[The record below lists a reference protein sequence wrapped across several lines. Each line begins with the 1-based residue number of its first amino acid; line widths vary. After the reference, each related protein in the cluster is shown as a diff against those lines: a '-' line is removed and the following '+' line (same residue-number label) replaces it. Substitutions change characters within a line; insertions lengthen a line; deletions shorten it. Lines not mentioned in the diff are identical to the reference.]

1 MVCKYISLPNLAL
14 FLDLAVNSLFS
25 HIDIWQWGRRTCI
38 FPKSSQEICLAVSRE
53 RKFSKEHPVVSTP
66 FKLYSV
72 ACSICHM
79 HQSDICHEHSEGF
92 KGVRWD
98 GLVCAEGIPH
108 LGNLWAP
115 SLLTSPH
122 SLYFCHAGSGT
133 HVSIAWLDS
142 PRNRISVGSP
152 NQPPPQRW
160 V

>member
-1 MVCKYISLPNLAL
+1 M
-14 FLDLAVNSLFS
+14 
-25 HIDIWQWGRRTCI
+25 
-38 FPKSSQEICLAVSRE
+38 FPKFSQEICLAVSRE
-53 RKFSKEHPVVSTP
+53 RKFSQEHPVVSTP

-98 GLVCAEGIPH
+98 GLVCAGGIPH

-133 HVSIAWLDS
+133 HASIAWLDS
-142 PRNRISVGSP
+142 PRNRISAGSP
-152 NQPPPQRW
+152 NQLPPQR
-160 V
+160 